1 MELQKPGARIGFS
14 PEFKRELVE
23 KIVVL
28 AKTLGDLADE
38 MGIPPEVMRK
48 WTLMV
53 ERTETDV
60 PIHQEPSVPA
70 WRVRQLERELEDLR
84 RIVDRQAAA
93 IRRMEAGESGGD
105 GSV

>member
-1 MELQKPGARIGFS
+1 MELQKPVVIGFS

-28 AKTLGDLADE
+28 DKTLGDLADE
-38 MGIPPEVMRK
+38 MGIPAEVMRK

-53 ERTETDV
+53 ERTETEI
-60 PIHQEPSVPA
+60 PICEEPPVPA
-70 WRVRQLERELEDLR
+70 WRVRQLQRELEDLR

-93 IRRMEAGESGGD
+93 LRMFEAGQGG
-105 GSV
+105 G

>member
-1 MELQKPGARIGFS
+1 MELQKQSPRIGFS

-28 AKTLGDLADE
+28 DKTLGDLADE
-38 MGIPPEVMRK
+38 MGIPPEVMSK

-53 ERTETDV
+53 ERTETEV
-60 PIHQEPSVPA
+60 PIDREPSVPA
-70 WRVRQLERELEDLR
+70 WRVRQLEREVEDLR

-93 IRRMEAGESGGD
+93 IRRMEAGERDGG
-105 GSV
+105 V

>member
-28 AKTLGDLADE
+28 DKTLGDLADE
-38 MGIPPEVMRK
+38 MGIPAEVMRK

-53 ERTETDV
+53 ERTETEI
-60 PIHQEPSVPA
+60 PIYEEPPVPA
-70 WRVRQLERELEDLR
+70 WRARQLQRGGWRGRRGGLR
-84 RIVDRQAAA
+84 SKVGTG
-93 IRRMEAGESGGD
+93 RRG
-105 GSV
+105 V